1 VRPRAQ
7 GGASRLER
15 IALGTL
21 GELRLRG
28 GASPLPP
35 VPFAGREKNDGRIG
49 DLVKADEVLDFWFG
63 RDGEPG
69 YGGFREE
76 WFRKDP
82 EFDREVRDRF
92 EELQERAAAGDLDGW
107 RQDARGCL
115 ALVILLDQFPRNML
129 RGDPRSY
136 ATDRKAQE
144 IAEYAVDH
152 ALDRE
157 LPEFQRAFLYMPF
170 MHSEDLGHQRR
181 AVELFGT
188 LQEWGGSDPTHYAVL
203 HMEIVE
209 RFGRFPHRNEV
220 LGRATTP
227 EEAEFLQQPGSS
239 F

>member
-92 EELQERAAAGDLDGW
+92 EELQEQAAAGDLDGW

-115 ALVILLDQFPRNML
+115 ALVILLDQFPRNMF

-144 IAEYAVDH
+144 TAEYAVDH

>member
-35 VPFAGREKNDGRIG
+35 VPLAGREKNDGRIG

-115 ALVILLDQFPRNML
+115 ALVILLDQFPRNMF

-144 IAEYAVDH
+144 TAEYAVDH

>member
-1 VRPRAQ
+1 M
-7 GGASRLER
+7 
-15 IALGTL
+15 
-21 GELRLRG
+21 
-28 GASPLPP
+28 
-35 VPFAGREKNDGRIG
+35 
-49 DLVKADEVLDFWFG
+49 KADEVLDFWFG
-63 RDGEPG
+63 REGEPG

-82 EFDREVRDRF
+82 DFDREVRDRF
-92 EELQERAAAGDLDGW
+92 EGLHEQAAAGALDGW

-115 ALVILLDQFPRNML
+115 ALVIVLDQFPRNMH

-144 IAEYAVDH
+144 TAEYVVDH

-170 MHSEDLGHQRR
+170 MHSEDLAHQRR
-181 AVELFGT
+181 SVELFRQ
-188 LQEWGGSDPTHYAVL
+188 LGGDDADDPSYAVR

-209 RFGRFPHRNEV
+209 RFGRFPHRNDV
-220 LGRATTP
+220 LGRPTTA
-227 EEAEFLQQPGSS
+227 EEAEFLKEPGSS